1 MVQHIR
7 KKHPEYQYNS
17 NSIQAPLATTV
28 ISSTPAVITTDG
40 TTAEAVVVSNTR
52 SNTTSSN
59 QNIPFGFYKN
69 LTGII
74 GSRFSKE
81 MGFLLNAISLKYI
94 ILVKWFNS

>member
-17 NSIQAPLATTV
+17 NSIQAPLAATV

-40 TTAEAVVVSNTR
+40 TTAEAVVVSNTLRYTR

-59 QNIPFGFYKN
+59 QNIFC
-69 LTGII
+69 
-74 GSRFSKE
+74 
-81 MGFLLNAISLKYI
+81 LLSIKISLGSLDHI
-94 ILVKWFNS
+94 ILKKQVSY